1 MGRYKMRL
9 FTTLL
14 IVLAFIQLQGCA
26 YNAQQAKLDPTIPIV
41 KSDQG
46 RNTSVLLQVVDERA
60 TKSLGKRAD
69 TFGPAAQI
77 SASRELDDVIR
88 TEVTKVLENKGFK
101 VLRAGEGVGT
111 TLKLEIRHFEYTMS
125 QGWTFGLHVTG
136 AIKAVTLRDEKAYEK
151 LYRSSIE
158 ERVFV
163 VPTAKINEEVINR
176 GLSALLSEMVKDE
189 DLFKSLANP

>member
-1 MGRYKMRL
+1 MRL
-9 FTTLL
+9 FTRLL
-14 IVLAFIQLQGCA
+14 IVSAFFQLQGCA
-26 YNAQQAKLDPTIPIV
+26 YNAQQAKLDPTIPII

-46 RNTSVLLQVVDERA
+46 RNASVLLQIADERA

-69 TFGPAAQI
+69 TFGPAAEI
-77 SASRELDDVIR
+77 SASQELDDVIR
-88 TEVTKVLENKGFK
+88 TEVTKILENKGFK
-101 VLRAGEGVGT
+101 VIRDGEGGRT
-111 TLKLEIRHFEYTMS
+111 ILKIEIRHFEYTMS

-136 AIKAVTLRDEKAYEK
+136 AIKAVALRDGKPYEK

-163 VPTAKINEEVINR
+163 VPTAKTNEEVINR